1 MKLHL
6 NRELFIDAV
15 KITSQTMQI
24 PPEFVEKDYWV
35 THALCRIFSSKL
47 GKEIVFKG
55 GTSLSK
61 CFNIIERF
69 SEDIDLVVLRLE
81 GESDSKL
88 KSKLKSISRLIESSI
103 PEINLEGIT
112 NKKGMNRKTAHSY
125 TREFKEIHDQISDF
139 IVLESTW
146 LGNHEPFSTKPVI
159 SFIGKMMLSNDKNEI
174 ATSFEMLPFEV
185 NVLETSRTI
194 CEKIMSLV
202 RFSYGDNPI
211 NELAKKIRHTYDLHL
226 LLLEEENINFFKS
239 RKFDDMIIQVAKD
252 DILSFKK
259 NNEWLNN
266 HPIEALFFKDLDNI
280 WNQLKVNYLFNFKN
294 LVYGELP
301 KEESVFETLK
311 MIRSRL
317 KTISWTI
324 EIKPK

>member
-69 SEDIDLVVLRLE
+69 SEDIDL
-81 GESDSKL
+81 
-88 KSKLKSISRLIESSI
+88 
-103 PEINLEGIT
+103 
-112 NKKGMNRKTAHSY
+112 
-125 TREFKEIHDQISDF
+125 
-139 IVLESTW
+139 
-146 LGNHEPFSTKPVI
+146 
-159 SFIGKMMLSNDKNEI
+159 
-174 ATSFEMLPFEV
+174 
-185 NVLETSRTI
+185 
-194 CEKIMSLV
+194 
-202 RFSYGDNPI
+202 
-211 NELAKKIRHTYDLHL
+211 
-226 LLLEEENINFFKS
+226 
-239 RKFDDMIIQVAKD
+239 
-252 DILSFKK
+252 
-259 NNEWLNN
+259 
-266 HPIEALFFKDLDNI
+266 DNI